1 MVFGTRLDPVLSASE
16 AQSLLEIRFY
26 SQSPDK
32 RVQCI
37 LPLRNQPTTRLS
49 LCFIGGSMVVVFLV
63 VLGAPADKHRLILL
77 RYRLCFGQNQ
87 FCGFVGQVCV
97 EIC

>member
-37 LPLRNQPTTRLS
+37 LPLRNQPTAE
-49 LCFIGGSMVVVFLV
+49 VVDSVSGEARVNVSQMHKEQKFN
-63 VLGAPADKHRLILL
+63 KR
-77 RYRLCFGQNQ
+77 
-87 FCGFVGQVCV
+87 
-97 EIC
+97 